1 MIIDLI
7 RLKKGQKAIVAE
19 FQGGSELAKRLSA
32 LGIREGKTIIKTGA
46 QMFRGPVTVKVGRTQ
61 VSLGHGMARKIMVE
75 VAK

>member
-1 MIIDLI
+1 MIIDLTK
-7 RLKKGQKAIVAE
+7 LKKGQKAVVLE
-19 FQGGSELAKRLSA
+19 LQGGDGLIKRLSA
-32 LGIREGKTIIKTGA
+32 LGIREGKTIVKTGA